1 MERSEEEKCK
11 EFSYYLNSMLEQ
23 LSKLFPECQATK
35 ALHQLVGSATETES
49 QTQFVHEWRRFTDT
63 PQFREAYA
71 QKNIEEISKC
81 NIPILNLLD
90 FKEKLKNLSDK
101 SRDTLLKFV
110 EKLDDISWRD
120 NLQEEDLPENFLQR
134 EYSVLERA
142 LPVAN
147 TLVAQS
153 GKSEATPLP
162 NAAEIMS
169 QLPPEMT
176 PLINLARDFITK
188 MPPSEIESMF
198 GNIANIG
205 QTVIR
210 NYDGQVPSELGG
222 NYFADILR
230 KTFTQQ

>member
-1 MERSEEEKCK
+1 MERSEEEKSK
-11 EFSYYLNSMLEQ
+11 EFAYYLNSMLEQ
-23 LSKLFPECQATK
+23 LSKLFPECQATA

-49 QTQFVHEWRRFTDT
+49 QAQFVREWRRFTDT
-63 PQFREAYA
+63 SQFREAYA

-110 EKLDDISWRD
+110 EKLEDISWRD
-120 NLQEEDLPENFLQR
+120 NLQQEDLSNNFLQR
-134 EYSVLERA
+134 EFSVLERA

-153 GKSEATPLP
+153 KSEAMPLP

-176 PLINLARDFITK
+176 PLINLAREFITK

-230 KTFTQQ
+230 KTFTEQ